1 MPLSEGT
8 SGLVKAFLLDGQG
21 GARRIDW
28 DGVRAWRPGGP
39 ALWMHLDYG
48 CEDARHWLTAESGL
62 DEVTRE
68 ALLADDPRPRAL
80 ALGHGLLVIVR
91 SVNFAAGADP
101 EDMVSLRFW
110 VDAGRLISL
119 RHRRIQATQ
128 SVADEIARN
137 RGRAP
142 RSTGDL
148 MVALIEHIHE
158 KIAEVVD
165 LIDDAA
171 DDAEA
176 AVLTVHGDGVDLRR
190 RLAELRRQAIAI
202 RRHIAPQREL
212 LTRLQQ
218 EAAGWIDDRQRARLR
233 ECSDRL
239 IRSIEELDA
248 ARDRALVTQEELAN
262 RLSEMINR
270 RLYALSIITA
280 LFLPLGFITGMLG
293 VNLGG
298 VPGTTWRWGFPV
310 LCIAVVGLIAAQL
323 WFYRRKRWF

>member
-1 MPLSEGT
+1 MSAAT
-8 SGLVKAFLLDGQG
+8 SGLVKAYLLDGQG
-21 GARRIDW
+21 GARRTDW
-28 DGVRAWRPGGP
+28 EGVRGWRPGGP
-39 ALWMHLDYG
+39 GLWMHLDYA
-48 CEDARHWLTAESGL
+48 CEDARRWLSEDSGL

-80 ALGHGLLVIVR
+80 ALGAGLLVIVR

-128 SVADEIARN
+128 SVADEIERN

-142 RSTGDL
+142 RTTGDL

-158 KIAEVVD
+158 KIGEVVD
-165 LIDDAA
+165 LIDDSA

-176 AVLTVHGDGVDLRR
+176 AVLTVTGDGVDLRR

-218 EAAGWIDDRQRARLR
+218 EAAAWIDAHQRARLR

-323 WFYRRKRWF
+323 WFYRSKRWF